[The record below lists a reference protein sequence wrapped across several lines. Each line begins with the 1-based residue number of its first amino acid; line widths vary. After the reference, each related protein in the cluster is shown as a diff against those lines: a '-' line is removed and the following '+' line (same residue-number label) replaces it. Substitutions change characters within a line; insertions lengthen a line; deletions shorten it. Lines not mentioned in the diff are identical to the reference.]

1 MSMSARITLFSALFA
16 GVLFWLF
23 TCTAANAGWLDVIN
37 TLSSPASSGADP
49 DAFLAKA
56 KASEHLIDK
65 SSDSLFKAVASKEEE
80 AKMEEMKQKL
90 HETTDDK
97 EKNTLRQQITE
108 SEIATIEKR
117 AKDKEL
123 QEQAQHW
130 DEKKKRHVGNSF
142 YNFTLGS
149 LQAAT
154 LVPEG
159 TRIANSISNNPV
171 NAVILAFKLNS
182 VYEALKSLTGIISNT
197 GKVIGAMKPLM
208 SAANIEAKPASVA
221 TEAPRE
227 IEGGI

>member
-1 MSMSARITLFSALFA
+1 MNLRIISLAVALFC
-16 GVLFWLF
+16 L
-23 TCTAANAGWLDVIN
+23 CTHVATSSAGWLDVLN
-37 TLSSPASSGADP
+37 TLASPGPSDADP
-49 DAFLAKA
+49 DAFLSKA
-56 KASEHLIDK
+56 KVAEALIDK
-65 SSDSLFKAVASKEEE
+65 SADSLFKAVASKEEE
-80 AKMEEMKQKL
+80 AKMEEMQQKL
-90 HETTDDK
+90 NETTDDK

-117 AKDKEL
+117 ARDKEL
-123 QEQAQHW
+123 QEQARHW
-130 DEKKKRHVGNSF
+130 DERKKRHVGNSF

-159 TRIANSISNNPV
+159 TRIANSISNNPA
-171 NAVILAFKLNS
+171 NAIRLVFKINS
-182 VYEALKSLTGIISNT
+182 VYETLKTLTGIISNT

-221 TEAPRE
+221 TETPRE